1 MVLNDVL
8 LGDLDLV
15 EMDCG
20 GKKRMKDEGF
30 GKKL

>member
-8 LGDLDLV
+8 LGDLYLV

-20 GKKRMKDEGF
+20 GKYRKNKDER
-30 GKKL
+30 